1 MTKIKKIPSS
11 PSGLFLRGGGGRP
24 CCTHRL
30 CADIIS
36 PGHSTLEDYL
46 TEKTGTGTH
55 SGAHPSR
62 ANMIHPHGNRS
73 TGRCPGGQEI
83 HERTGA
89 GEDFFGPP
97 CAHSGGKKE
106 IAVVHPVAGGRARSP
121 AGISLEQPLAAA
133 PAARRRSAGSVPPVH
148 ARGWEGEPL
157 LTSQPVSFI
166 SQRGPGVV
174 PVSSRSVLECPEDQ
188 ALPSSRPP
196 VISPS
201 F

>member
-62 ANMIHPHGNRS
+62 ANIIHPHGNRS

-89 GEDFFGPP
+89 GEDFF
-97 CAHSGGKKE
+97 
-106 IAVVHPVAGGRARSP
+106 
-121 AGISLEQPLAAA
+121 LA
-133 PAARRRSAGSVPPVH
+133 SV
-148 ARGWEGEPL
+148 R
-157 LTSQPVSFI
+157 
-166 SQRGPGVV
+166 SQRGEEGDCRRPSGRRWESPQPGRDQ
-174 PVSSRSVLECPEDQ
+174 PGAASSGGSRSPETLSRQ
-188 ALPSSRPP
+188 RSACARQGVGRRALTDIPTRLLHQPEGAGCGPRSLP
-196 VISPS
+196 VCVGVS
-201 F
+201 